1 MEATSVF
8 SLVGMVAVGVLL
20 GTVFCCSLAVVAG
33 LRCFGLRVPFS
44 LPFHLFKRQ
53 EPELLEALTG
63 KSINTY
69 VLISGL
75 LLFAFP
81 LFVGVTAYDYVVRR
95 YIEHSV
101 YTLDNLAVSVV
112 LLAVLGVV
120 GVWISV
126 SQWRKSAESGVGL
139 ALFAVIVLKV
149 LTDTPGVMRVLVLV
163 LPLVLCAAFV
173 YLAIRRIRRPFAER
187 RYSSGS
193 DQRVAHNFI
202 SKEFVPN
209 EQHKAQQ
216 RSIAQSLIA
225 AGLNAEEIAAGP
237 SVPVDLP
244 TPESHS

>member
-1 MEATSVF
+1 VF
-8 SLVGMVAVGVLL
+8 SLVGIVAVGVLL
-20 GTVFCCSLAVVAG
+20 GTAFFCNLAVVAG
-33 LRCFGLRVPFS
+33 LRCFGLGVPFS

-63 KSINTY
+63 KSVNTY

-81 LFVGVTAYDYVVRR
+81 LFAGLTAYDFVVRR

-101 YTLDNLAVSVV
+101 YTLNNLAVSLV
-112 LLAVLGVV
+112 LLAVLGIV
-120 GVWISV
+120 GVWISI
-126 SQWRKSAESGVGL
+126 SQWRKSAESGAGL
-139 ALFAVIVLKV
+139 ALFAIIVLKV
-149 LTDTPGVMRVLVLV
+149 LTDTPGAIRVFVLV

-187 RYSSGS
+187 RCSSGS

-209 EQHKAQQ
+209 EQHKALQT
-216 RSIAQSLIA
+216 SIAQSLIA
-225 AGLNAEEIAAGP
+225 AGLSNEEMAAGT

-244 TPESHS
+244 PPASDS